1 MLDLNV
7 SAHQLTESLAGQ
19 TERLHIEQHTL
30 TNGGQLFDFGVK
42 TSGGL
47 QAGLILSN
55 ICMANLGQTV
65 LSTSKLCGQNWPY
78 VQVSTDHALAACLLS
93 QYAGWELKVDDYFG
107 MGSGPMRVAVGLEE
121 LVQKLDASQQS
132 NHPVGVLETG
142 RLPAENVFEH
152 IAKAANVSPESVT
165 LCVAPTA
172 SQAGNVQIVARTVET
187 AMHKLYELGFD
198 VTQVIS
204 GFGSAPL
211 PPVADND
218 LVGIGRTNDA
228 ILYGSS
234 VCLWLNSEDELLSDI
249 GPKVPSNASDAYG
262 APFLKLFEEA
272 NHDFYALD
280 PMLFSPAQITFQNI
294 KTGNVFRFGQY
305 DDSVIRNSF
314 GLE

>member
-1 MLDLNV
+1 MLDLNA
-7 SAHQLTESLAGQ
+7 SAYQLTESLTGQ
-19 TERLHIEQHTL
+19 TERLHIQQHTL
-30 TNGGQLFDFGVK
+30 VNGGTILDFGVK
-42 TSGGL
+42 TTGGL

-55 ICMANLGQTV
+55 ICMANLGWTV
-65 LSTSKLCGQNWPY
+65 LSTRKLCGQNWPY

-107 MGSGPMRVAVGLEE
+107 MGSGPMRVAAAVEE
-121 LVQKLDASQQS
+121 LVQKLNATQQS
-132 NHPVGVLETG
+132 DHLVGVLETG
-142 RLPAENVFEH
+142 ELPGENVLEH
-152 IAKAANVSPESVT
+152 IANAADVSPESIT

-172 SQAGNVQIVARTVET
+172 SQAGNIQIVARTVET

-198 VTQVIS
+198 VTQVVS

-228 ILYGSS
+228 ILCGSS
-234 VCLWLNSEDELLSDI
+234 VTLWVNSEDDLLSEI
-249 GPKVPSNASDAYG
+249 GPKVPSSASDAYG
-262 APFLKLFEEA
+262 STFLKLFQQA

-280 PMLFSPAQITFQNI
+280 PMLFGPAQTTFQNL

-305 DDSVIRNSF
+305 DDSVIRKSF